1 MNVGTGSIT
10 STLELPKDQIHAVD
24 CERISPITSNDCRA
38 VSRKCYKAAETAASP
53 PDKSLL
59 TAMART
65 WIQLANQIDRLDRL
79 PTRCCP

>member
-1 MNVGTGSIT
+1 MSK
-10 STLELPKDQIHAVD
+10 PKPRKDQRHLRD
-24 CERISPITSNDCRA
+24 YERICPLTSDDCRV
-38 VSRKCYKAAETAASP
+38 VSTKCYKAAETAASP

-65 WIQLANQIDRLDRL
+65 WIQLANQIDRLDHL